1 VLALVESTVQRQLR
15 DGGSGESGGVDGF
28 GQRRLSGEAFMM
40 TRAVGRS
47 RVELLAARWKS
58 TSDKWAPR

>member
-1 VLALVESTVQRQLR
+1 MLIESMAQWQLE

-28 GQRRLSGEAFMM
+28 RQRQLSGEAFMPA
-40 TRAVGRS
+40 RAVGGN

-58 TSDKWAPR
+58 TSDRWAPR

>member
-1 VLALVESTVQRQLR
+1 VLALVESLVQRQLR

-28 GQRRLSGEAFMM
+28 GQRRLSGEAFMT